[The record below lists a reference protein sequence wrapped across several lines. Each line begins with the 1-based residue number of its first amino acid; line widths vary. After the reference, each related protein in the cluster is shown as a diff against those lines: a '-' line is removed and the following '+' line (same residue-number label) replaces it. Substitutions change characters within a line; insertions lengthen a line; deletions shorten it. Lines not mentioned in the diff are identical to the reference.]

1 MQFYCIKM
9 RYSIEQRDKIYM
21 ICFWFL
27 SFAKSMGKSL
37 SNRYGQKLLY
47 SAKRSTTDAIETKR
61 AIKKTADALVI

>member
-1 MQFYCIKM
+1 
-9 RYSIEQRDKIYM
+9 
-21 ICFWFL
+21 
-27 SFAKSMGKSL
+27 MGKSL